1 MSDEVWEGRACSGF
15 PKNVGGSINREHV
28 AAFDVCQGSP
38 CRPHN
43 PGIGT
48 IAGGSAQ
55 YTRLGPIASSHQYA
69 IERFIEWYFG
79 ILTLAESS
87 AQIGAPDS

>member
-1 MSDEVWEGRACSGF
+1 MFAKARLANF
-15 PKNVGGSINREHV
+15 TIPKLEQSRSSVLNTL
-28 AAFDVCQGSP
+28 A
-38 CRPHN
+38 
-43 PGIGT
+43 
-48 IAGGSAQ
+48 SAQ
-55 YTRLGPIASSHQYA
+55 SRRSQRYA

>member
-1 MSDEVWEGRACSGF
+1 MMFAKARLADLTIPELEQSRT
-15 PKNVGGSINREHV
+15 
-28 AAFDVCQGSP
+28 AAL
-38 CRPHN
+38 N
-43 PGIGT
+43 T
-48 IAGGSAQ
+48 LASAQ
-55 YTRLGPIASSHQYA
+55 SRRGHQYA